1 MFRFCFLIV
10 ISFFLIVYYDLKAK
24 YVIEHIDKYDNE
36 YRYNL
41 VRRVTTQVCF
51 LKPISFEEYGDLS
64 TRDISDLVKG
74 RIEEQM
80 AVLDENRIKN
90 GYNRWKYK

>member
-10 ISFFLIVYYDLKAK
+10 ISFFLTVYYDLKAK

-36 YRYNL
+36 YRYN
-41 VRRVTTQVCF
+41 
-51 LKPISFEEYGDLS
+51 
-64 TRDISDLVKG
+64 LVKG

>member
-1 MFRFCFLIV
+1 MGSAVFSESTL
-10 ISFFLIVYYDLKAK
+10 
-24 YVIEHIDKYDNE
+24 
-36 YRYNL
+36 
-41 VRRVTTQVCF
+41 RRVTTQVCF